1 MKNATSL
8 LRHGLSGLVC
18 LLVAAA
24 AVAADRGADGKFSK
38 RTSSHFVLFQDVD
51 IDETAGLRG
60 SRHFEDEVLAA
71 LEAAYR
77 GVDQRLGMRPRR
89 PITVSVWDPALF
101 DQNFSG
107 LFRFP
112 TAGFYGDSIHVRGAT
127 TVDARLIRV
136 LNHELV
142 HASFHAESP
151 SLVLPAW
158 FNEGVAEWFEAVATG
173 YPQLAPSQVAYLQ
186 RLARGGALYSL
197 AQLSGPNFGDLG
209 TNGASAAYLQSRAFI
224 GFLASQH
231 GERRVREMIRDVV
244 RSGDIDRA
252 FRRRFRSDVA
262 ELEGRWR
269 RSLGG

>member
-1 MKNATSL
+1 MKNASSR
-8 LRHGLSGLVC
+8 LRLVLWGLFC
-18 LLVAAA
+18 LLVAPPAL
-24 AVAADRGADGKFSK
+24 AADRGADGKFSK
-38 RTSSHFVLFQDVD
+38 RTSSHFVLYQDVD

-60 SRHFEDEVLAA
+60 SRRFEDEVLEA
-71 LEAAYR
+71 LETAYR
-77 GVDQRLGMRPRR
+77 GVDHRLGMRPRR
-89 PITVSVWDPALF
+89 PITVSVWDAAMF

-112 TAGFYGDSIHVRGAT
+112 TAGFYGDSIHIRGGT
-127 TVDARLIRV
+127 RVDARLIRV

-142 HASFHAESP
+142 HASFNAESP

-158 FNEGVAEWFEAVATG
+158 FNEGVAEWFEAAATG
-173 YPQLAPSQVAYLQ
+173 SPQLTPSQLTYLQ
-186 RLARGGALYSL
+186 RLARAGALYPL

-224 GFLASQH
+224 TFLATQH
-231 GERRVREMIRDVV
+231 GDRRVREMIRDVV

-252 FRRRFRSDVA
+252 FRRRFRASVG
-262 ELEGRWR
+262 ELEARWR